1 MLMLGSG
8 GGYAYAV
15 ADSDTGASAI
25 RRHGGVRAS
34 HSTTFAAHVH
44 VLCMLFGVTPDSD
57 RWVDAPMSPARVFT
71 CLPRCAAIIDCGGP
85 RAFLQCTP
93 ICAFLSRRIDRRSL
107 FPSQSSLLLTANTS
121 LLVSR
126 LIKPSYA
133 LFQTSLP
140 PSSTTR
146 TLHIHASPSRPA
158 KRNHSLPAPIKQTL
172 TNRQHGQG
180 KQAFTLVHASALA
193 AQPLPQHRPTD
204 LLLLHTPGQVRPPR
218 L

>member
-1 MLMLGSG
+1 MCLH
-8 GGYAYAV
+8 AV
-15 ADSDTGASAI
+15 WRDARLRSMSQPSS
-25 RRHGGVRAS
+25 RAR
-34 HSTTFAAHVH
+34 
-44 VLCMLFGVTPDSD
+44 MP
-57 RWVDAPMSPARVFT
+57 WK
-71 CLPRCAAIIDCGGP
+71 CLPHYARAMNCGGP
-85 RAFLQCTP
+85 RAFPRNQCTSV
-93 ICAFLSRRIDRRSL
+93 CAFLSRRSDRRPL

-180 KQAFTLVHASALA
+180 KQAYTLVHAIALA
-193 AQPLPQHRPTD
+193 AAVATAQSH
-204 LLLLHTPGQVRPPR
+204 
-218 L
+218 